1 MSNLSKSLRALGR
14 DVAAE
19 KAATMFRKGH
29 SAPEVCR
36 AIGMSDTALR
46 RLATQYGF
54 SYPMSVSA
62 CWPAPDDP
70 GEEGD
75 MPSAYKNWKRAVTGA
90 AATLRDLDR

>member
-36 AIGMSDTALR
+36 ALGMSDTALR

-54 SYPMSVSA
+54 RYPLAVSA
-62 CWPAPDDP
+62 YWPTPDDP
-70 GEEGD
+70 GEEGKL
-75 MPSAYKNWKRAVTGA
+75 PSAYENWKRAVSGA
-90 AATLRDLDR
+90 AATREASAQ

>member
-1 MSNLSKSLRALGR
+1 MSNLSKSLRAIGR
-14 DVAAE
+14 DLAAE

-54 SYPMSVSA
+54 RYPLGGSA

-70 GEEGD
+70 GEEGQL
-75 MPSAYKNWKRAVTGA
+75 PSAYANWQRAVIGA
-90 AATLRDLDR
+90 RMTLEGNS